1 MLQRVTMQGIPL
13 PRLYIAEN
21 KEDVALAK
29 SKGIPYI
36 KWNLGQEELIKFILR
51 PFLEKMFPDI
61 KWNLVLGPRRRFRTK
76 VEMVGGGDICEG
88 VSTGET
94 TLTRDN
100 DGTLVEDADVATS
113 TRMFNRRNGGG
124 EVESVD
130 LSVYVGD
137 LSSYVNLEVL
147 QSLRLMPAFIGDILE
162 CIKINVGSGQFWQ
175 EGYNKKRRLYVGN
188 YNSAAQLPN
197 LIILDVSYSI
207 PRGISSTM
215 LMLIDTLRS
224 QVNADLIVTGRNSKW
239 FPMNE
244 RLPTPD
250 KLRKMVPLGQ
260 ESIEFLGILKDHV
273 AGKHYGHVFCFGDND
288 TPWFNKDEWD
298 RILVGTEVD
307 HVHSYHTWAKD
318 TLAGYCKWCMES
330 LAKKPI
336 VSYDTTWCKVIRD

>member
-21 KEDVALAK
+21 VQDVALAK

-36 KWNLGQEELIKFILR
+36 KWNLGQDELIKFILR

-61 KWNLVLGPRRRFRTK
+61 RWNNVLGPRRRFRTK
-76 VEMVGGGDICEG
+76 VEMVKGGSYDSTSDEG
-88 VSTGET
+88 TVLIEE
-94 TLTRDN
+94 D
-100 DGTLVEDADVATS
+100 DGTITERADIAVDERT
-113 TRMFNRRNGGG
+113 FDVRNGGG

-130 LSVYVGD
+130 LSLYVGD
-137 LSSYVNLEVL
+137 LSSHVNLEVL

-162 CIKINVGSGQFWQ
+162 CIKVNVGSGQFWQ

-197 LIILDVSYSI
+197 LIILDVSRSI

-224 QVNADLIVTGRNSKW
+224 QVSADLIVTGRHSKW
-239 FPMNE
+239 FSMNE
-244 RLPTPD
+244 KLPSPQL
-250 KLRKMVPLGQ
+250 LREMVPLGQ
-260 ESIEFLGILKDHV
+260 ESEEFLEILKDHV

-288 TPWFNKDEWD
+288 TPWIQLEDYDHFL
-298 RILVGTEVD
+298 IGTEVD
-307 HVHSYHTWAKD
+307 HVHSYHTWRDDA
-318 TLAGYCKWCMES
+318 LAGYCKWCVRN
-330 LAKKPI
+330 LAKKPE
-336 VSYDTTWCKVIRD
+336 VSYDRSWCEVIKG